1 MPDDGLVVYDWSR
14 LGERPFENLCRA
26 LAVHVLGPGLQAF
39 GDGPDGG
46 REASFDGPVPFSTS
60 RAGAWDGYGVLQ
72 AKYRRIGVGSR
83 DMDWLRRQITAELE
97 AWTDPRRPGR
107 RD

>member
-1 MPDDGLVVYDWSR
+1 MVYDLSR

-46 REASFDGPVPFSTS
+46 REASFDGPVRFSTS
-60 RAGAWDGYGVLQ
+60 PDGPWDGYGVLQ
-72 AKYRRIGVGSR
+72 AKSPRFHPPRI
-83 DMDWLRRQITAELE
+83 
-97 AWTDPRRPGR
+97 PGR
-107 RD
+107 